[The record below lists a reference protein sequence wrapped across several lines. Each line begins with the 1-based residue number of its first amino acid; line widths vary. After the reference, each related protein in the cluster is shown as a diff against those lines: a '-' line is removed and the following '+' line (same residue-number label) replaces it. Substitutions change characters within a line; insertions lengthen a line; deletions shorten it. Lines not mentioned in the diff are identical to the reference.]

1 MNTINKNNNMN
12 FSKKNHSRN
21 FGVKKNNRM
30 FLSKTKTLIMAFA
43 IAILPLFTF
52 AQATFDKFVDMDD
65 VSVVTV
71 NKKMFDLMGKI
82 AGESDEADD
91 YISLIKGLNSLR
103 ILTTEN
109 KTIAAEMRSKVKGYL
124 KSSNLSELMSV
135 KDKEGNVKIY
145 IKEGKDEDHVKELF
159 MYIDGISNHLEDEDR
174 KPEVV
179 LVSITGDIDLNKISK
194 LTKEMNIPGGKHLHK
209 ANKQ

>member
-1 MNTINKNNNMN
+1 MN
-12 FSKKNHSRN
+12 FSKKNHSRS
-21 FGVKKNNRM
+21 FGIKKNNRM

-71 NKKMFDLMGKI
+71 NKKMFELMGEI
-82 AGESDEADD
+82 AGESEEADD

-159 MYIDGISNHLEDEDR
+159 MYIDGISTHLEDEDR

>member
-1 MNTINKNNNMN
+1 MKTINKNKEM
-12 FSKKNHSRN
+12 KI
-21 FGVKKNNRM
+21 
-30 FLSKTKTLIMAFA
+30 KTLIIALA

-71 NKKMFDLMGKI
+71 NKKMFELMGKI

-91 YISLIKGLNSLR
+91 YISLIRGLNSLR

-109 KTIAAEMRSKVKGYL
+109 TTIAAEMKANVKGYL
-124 KSSNLSELMSV
+124 NTANLSELMSV

-145 IKEGKDEDHVKELF
+145 IKEGKDADHVKELF
-159 MYIDGISNHLEDEDR
+159 MYIDGISTHLEDEDR

-179 LVSITGDIDLNKISK
+179 IVSITGDIDLNKISK
-194 LTKEMNIPGGKHLHK
+194 LTKEMNIPGGKHLNK
-209 ANKQ
+209 ANKK

>member
-1 MNTINKNNNMN
+1 MT
-12 FSKKNHSRN
+12 FSKKNNRN
-21 FGVKKNNRM
+21 QVSTTR
-30 FLSKTKTLIMAFA
+30 TLIIGLA

-52 AQATFDKFVDMDD
+52 AQATFDKFADLDD

-71 NKKMFDLMGKI
+71 NKKMFELMGKI
-82 AGESDEADD
+82 AGDSKDADD

-109 KTIAAEMRSKVKGYL
+109 STIAAEMKSKVKGYL

-145 IKEGKDEDHVKELF
+145 VKEGKDSDHVKELF
-159 MYIDGISNHLEDEDR
+159 MFIDGIGKYVEDEDR
-174 KPEVV
+174 KPEAVI
-179 LVSITGDIDLNKISK
+179 VSITGDIDLNKISE
-194 LTKEMNIPGGKHLHK
+194 LTKEMNIPGGKHLKK
-209 ANKQ
+209 ANKK